1 MPTTTRLAIPYP
13 ATTDPPNGPAQMQA
27 IANALDNAAIDLAE
41 GTLAARPAASIR
53 GRWYY
58 ATDTGQLFRDSGST
72 WRQVNVT
79 ADLITALEI
88 APATITNTEISAS
101 AAIAESKLNLASDA
115 APGTASRRT
124 LGTGANQAAAGN
136 DSRFGQASPPTSGS
150 VLLAS
155 LAAEVSDR
163 LIPAGT
169 LLPTGRTTAPTGYLL
184 CDGSAV
190 SRTTYSALF
199 TAISTRFGSGDGST
213 TFNLPDMRG
222 RVAIGLGTH
231 GDVDVIG
238 DNDGVTLAN
247 RTPKHYHNTNS
258 QGTHDHTAATG
269 SAGSHSHTIGN
280 AGAHSHTYTYS
291 GNAGGNI
298 TYANGGIAH
307 AWTFDST
314 AGTSGVGDHS
324 HSCSTAAAHT
334 HTISSDGAHTHLAG
348 QDTNRP
354 QDGAAYL
361 VTQYMIKT

>member
-1 MPTTTRLAIPYP
+1 
-13 ATTDPPNGPAQMQA
+13 MQA

-58 ATDTGQLFRDSGST
+58 ATDVGILYRDSGST
-72 WRQVNVT
+72 WRAVSVG
-79 ADLITALEI
+79 ADAITAVEI
-88 APATITNTEISAS
+88 APATITNAEISAS

-115 APGTASRRT
+115 AAGTASRRT

-136 DSRFGQASPPTSGS
+136 DSRFGQASPPTAGS

-213 TFNLPDMRG
+213 TFNVPDMRG

-247 RTPKHYHNTNS
+247 RTPKHYHMTDDP
-258 QGTHDHTAATG
+258 GTHTHTAATG
-269 SAGSHSHTIGN
+269 SSGSHSHTIGN
-280 AGAHSHTYTYS
+280 AGAHSHTINDPVGLAFDVGIQFGSSAVVSGTDPYTYS
-291 GNAGGNI
+291 
-298 TYANGGIAH
+298 
-307 AWTFDST
+307 
-314 AGTSGVGDHS
+314 TSGVGDHT

-334 HTISSDGAHTHLAG
+334 HTISADGSHTHRAG
-348 QDTNRP
+348 PDTNRP